1 MYSSCGIIKFIYPPR
16 ILKNM
21 QQLEM
26 FDIEDA
32 PTLRERM
39 NGARGSFRCVNP
51 DYFLRGEYAVADKC
65 GECPF
70 LRQGIVVPY
79 CEISV
84 AGMRLERQF
93 RDSDYLIIPSRT
105 KGEHVLVP

>member
-1 MYSSCGIIKFIYPPR
+1 
-16 ILKNM
+16 M

-51 DYFLRGEYAVADKC
+51 DYFLRAEYAVADKC

-70 LRQGIVVPY
+70 LRQGVVVPY

-84 AGMRLERQF
+84 AGRRLELPF
-93 RDSDYLIIPSRT
+93 TGSDHLIIPRRT
-105 KGEHVLVP
+105 RGDHILVP